1 MIPIRRRF
9 RLRAT
14 VFALAASTLAAADAV
29 AASRTF
35 NSSSGPIQAETV
47 AAGLQ
52 NPWGLAFLPDGR
64 MLVTERPGRLRIVTP
79 DGKLSPPIAGLPK
92 VFARGQGG
100 LHDVIVDREFSQNRK
115 IYFCF
120 ADPFRSGARTALASA
135 RLADEAT
142 PYIEDLRVIFKQEGP
157 LSNGN
162 HFGCRIVQM
171 PDNTLFLTMG
181 DHFTYRDEAQNLA
194 NHLGKIVRV
203 APDGSVPK
211 DNPFVGRSGAMP
223 EIWSYGHRN
232 SQGAAINPVSGKF
245 WMHEHGPR
253 GGDELNIPQAGKNY
267 GWPVIGF
274 GIDYNGARIHEGTS
288 KPGMEQPIRQWTPVI
303 APSGMA
309 FYSGDLFPQ
318 WKNNLFI
325 GGLASQALV
334 RLELDGEKVT
344 KEERLLQDLRQRIRD
359 VRAGPDGALW
369 LLTDGPKGELLRLTP
384 AK

>member
-1 MIPIRRRF
+1 MFRF
-9 RLRAT
+9 SLLIILSGLLAT
-14 VFALAASTLAAADAV
+14 AASAA
-29 AASRTF
+29 TQKF
-35 NSSSGPIQAETV
+35 SSSAGPIQVETV
-47 AAGLQ
+47 VDGLQ
-52 NPWGLAFLPDGR
+52 YPWAMAFMPDGR

-79 DGKLSPPIAGLPK
+79 DGKLSAPIAGLPK

-100 LHDVIVDREFSQNRK
+100 LLDVIVDRHFSQNRT

-120 ADPFRSGARTALASA
+120 ADPFRSGARTALARA

-157 LSNGN
+157 LSSGN

-171 PDNTLFLTMG
+171 PDDTLFLTMG
-181 DHFTYRDEAQNLA
+181 EHFTYRDEAQNLA
-194 NHLGKIVRV
+194 NDLGKIVRV
-203 APDGSVPK
+203 APDGSVPQ
-211 DNPFVGRSGAMP
+211 DNPFVGRQGARP

-232 SQGAAINPVSGKF
+232 AEGAAINPVSGKL

-274 GIDYNGARIHEGTS
+274 GIDYNGAKIHESTS

-309 FYSGDLFPQ
+309 FYTGDLFPQ

-325 GGLASQALV
+325 GGLSAQALI

-344 KEERLLQDLRQRIRD
+344 KEERLLQDMRQRIRD

-369 LLTDGPKGELLRLTP
+369 LLTDSPKGALLRLTP
-384 AK
+384 GE